1 MVQALGVHFVHA
13 LMDIAVRHAKLSA
26 WVGMQT
32 HVQDTEPA

>member
-1 MVQALGVHFVHA
+1 MAQALGVRIVYA